1 MMTDHRGEISKL
13 LFEYARRIDDGD
25 FEGVA
30 ELFRDGCICTP
41 QGDVVG
47 YDAVLAMYQ
56 QSTRL
61 YENGT
66 PCTRHITSN
75 LAITVTGDQARCDSY
90 FTVLQALPDFPL
102 QTIIS
107 GRYADELV
115 LVQDRWQFR
124 RRHMFPDLLGDLSR
138 HLLFELGG

>member
-1 MMTDHRGEISKL
+1 VTDHRGAISNL

-30 ELFRDGCICTP
+30 ELFRNGRISTP
-41 QGDVVG
+41 QGEVVG
-47 YDAVLAMYQ
+47 YDAVLAMYR

-66 PCTRHITSN
+66 PCTRHVTSN
-75 LAITVTGDQARCDSY
+75 LAITVSCDQARCDSY

-107 GRYADELV
+107 GRYEDDLALV
-115 LVQDRWQFR
+115 GDQWQFR
-124 RRHMFPDLLGDLSR
+124 CRRMFPDLLGDLSR
-138 HLLFELGG
+138 HLLFELKG